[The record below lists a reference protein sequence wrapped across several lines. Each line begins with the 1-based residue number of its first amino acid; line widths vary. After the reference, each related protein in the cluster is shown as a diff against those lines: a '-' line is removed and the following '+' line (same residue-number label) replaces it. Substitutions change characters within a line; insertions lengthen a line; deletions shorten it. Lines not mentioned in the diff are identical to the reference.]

1 VTLSTRL
8 IVLFMAIVLCGA
20 AGGQQDQ
27 HPERPRGPY
36 CVTVPIEK
44 MAEAEALIQGAKVDV
59 GWRDERHLNRAFER
73 LEQAE
78 NWFKSFSNA
87 HVCPAGSPAPK

>member
-1 VTLSTRL
+1 MTLSNRL
-8 IVLFMAIVLCGA
+8 IVLSIAFILCGA
-20 AGGQQDQ
+20 AGGQDL
-27 HPERPRGPY
+27 PLEKY
-36 CVTVPIEK
+36 CVIVPIKSMLEVDR
-44 MAEAEALIQGAKVDV
+44 LVQGAKLDV

-87 HVCPAGSPAPK
+87 QVCPADSPAPK